1 MGEFGW
7 AYISGSNQSIGG
19 SVNSIQVREN
29 ATELTGSPNLTF
41 DPASS
46 VVALTGTL
54 YVSGSIYAKEY
65 NVDTTTKNIIKLS
78 VTGSS
83 KFGDSNDDVHSFTGS
98 LRVNQNITASSFIGD
113 GSNLTDVNAATV
125 TSPLS
130 IAFVTGSTAV
140 SGGIGVFGSVTAG
153 TFTGTATNVTVTDST
168 ADTAFPVVFHDESNA
183 LLDDTGA
190 LTYNPNIGVLSAT
203 NLTVSSGLTVDTD
216 TLHVDAGNDR
226 VGIGTASPETELH
239 IQNGSAGSIATTSG
253 ALLTLES
260 NEKPKIHFQSPGA
273 YGGSI
278 IFGSP
283 TDNDEGQIDYD
294 HGSDR
299 FLFKTGGNTKLAIL
313 GDNVG
318 IGRADPQKILEV
330 LKADAAQMRLSY
342 SKYQLGVSSN
352 VYTDFETLANGVM
365 VISPTGN
372 KTFLSGS
379 IETSGSITGS
389 TMKLTGL
396 AAGTAATSR
405 YLALDS
411 NDNVVLTSSSGGGEG
426 GSGGTIG
433 AAEDGS
439 YADGLFTDFTTS
451 TTVGTAVDKFN
462 EVLKI
467 LAPSP
472 APNLSLINADSRNG
486 VSTKLSFDGSN
497 AVSGHSASATTA
509 GFSAVARNGTYE
521 ASSSGNNIRLGT
533 YAIHDITGALNY
545 NTAPSVTNNYVAY
558 ASGAFGNAETGSLQL
573 EVNGAVLHSVDL
585 SSFAGAGNPATGSG
599 SSLTG
604 DSGFVSLSVSASSF
618 DGNNAEWY
626 IFKHRTAKYKVASG
640 DQRKGWNYARVLH
653 VIGGT
658 TYSTNYVEWVAD
670 PVGSAVALT
679 ATDARIEDIVLRGSK
694 YLSGVQ
700 YNTGSNANYKVLINN
715 MYRNVYPSTSN
726 TITFGVTNSTTPA
739 AQSVPSLGGG
749 DDNTKSIEVTGA
761 LAVNVTSL
769 LSSSLTANV
778 NATHPLKADLSSAG
792 SATTGNGFLI
802 DNRTLASSNLI
813 EKFHDESYRIT
824 SASYDTQNSVT
835 ADAAQWNS
843 ETHMTGSNVDGH
855 QDGLLLFNQRLY
867 SPVDGDI
874 PNGGN
879 FSTLTNVESGQPDYS
894 GVTGN
899 RTFYRVV
906 TNSSGVIKRDMKIET
921 SKNSTTFNNSSLGA
935 ANAHFFVK
943 VPGTT
948 GWMDIS
954 QDFVYGQ
961 IQNND
966 GALISGA
973 SNDVDSGNN
982 THHISFGTAS
992 VAAGGLVVVKIIA
1005 DESWSGYLSQITFTM
1020 GATTNTANES
1030 LALDD
1035 IDLDDTAGVTAKLS
1049 FGSSNAVTGYTNV
1062 AGGVGSMGA
1071 VDSNA
1076 TYTDDGDTNRGVF
1089 KVAEVMGG
1097 TLNEDVSANGD
1108 NYPANSFKNAFT
1120 GSLLLV
1126 VNNSTAS
1133 TLSLANLSANNNLSS
1148 NTGFSVGA
1156 VGFSTTSDGI
1166 PDYTKPYRTGTYSI
1180 GTAQQRSGWNY
1191 ARVVHRIGD
1200 TDTVTNYVQWV
1211 VDPSGSVED
1220 TAVAN
1225 EALSNF
1231 GHTTKY
1237 YQSGIGYFA
1246 SRPTGSYSYLASN
1259 FYRSVYATGS
1269 SAINFPTTT
1278 RCSITNVRMSGSG
1291 VTTTNS
1297 ASATSGMAVLNN
1309 SADCEL
1315 TTLQVTGTVLFDA
1328 SPSVSIS
1335 GGLGQ
1340 FTAYGVTVNST
1351 IRHPFKDDK
1360 TTTSLSKNNFMI
1372 YSGSVG
1378 STNENTL
1385 EYFGME
1391 SYRIVSGNYDTQT
1404 EATQSAN
1411 KWNSSTAM
1419 NNGGTHDDGMV
1430 TADGHLISP
1439 FQIGNKGDTRSV
1451 KDGGSLQAPDS
1462 NPNYSTLTN
1471 ATRTYY
1477 RYFKNN
1483 TGNDRSSITI
1493 TLHGSGSMVEKSTAL
1508 GNNGNFH
1515 LEVKVPE
1522 STAWLDA
1529 GKSYISNNKDVDGSG
1544 ALVGGSSP
1552 TPISTGGTSFSVT
1565 FNGGSQL
1572 GTGGGSKAVVLKL
1585 SAHKDW
1591 IGYLERITVAYS

>member
-1 MGEFGW
+1 MSEFGW
-7 AYISGSNQSIGG
+7 AFISGSKSGG
-19 SVNSIQVREN
+19 VEDSVQVKSG
-29 ATELTGSPNLTF
+29 ASLTGSGNFTF
-41 DPASS
+41 NPSTN
-46 VVALTGTL
+46 VAKLTGSL
-54 YVSGSIYAKEY
+54 YVSGTVFAK
-65 NVDTTTKNIIKLS
+65 NFNIDTTTKNITNLS
-78 VTGSS
+78 VTGST

-98 LRVNQNITASSFIGD
+98 LRVNQNITASSYIGD
-113 GSNLTDVNAATV
+113 GSNLTGINAATV
-125 TSPLS
+125 TSPLTV
-130 IAFVTGSTAV
+130 AFITGSTAV

-153 TFTGTATNVTVTDST
+153 TFAGTATNVTVTDST
-168 ADTAFPVVFHDESNA
+168 ADTAFPVVFHDESNG

-190 LTYNPNIGVLSAT
+190 LTYNPNIGALSAT

-226 VGIGTASPETELH
+226 VGIGTTTPETELH

-342 SKYQLGVSSN
+342 SKFVFGVSSN
-352 VYTDFETLANGVM
+352 VHTDFETLANGVM

-396 AAGTAATSR
+396 AAGTATTSS
-405 YLALDS
+405 YLAVDS
-411 NDNVVLTSSSGGGEG
+411 NNNIVLTSSSGGGAG

-439 YADGLFTDFTTS
+439 YADGLFTDFATS
-451 TTVGTAVDKFN
+451 TPIGTAVDKFN

-472 APNLSLINADSRNG
+472 APNLSLISADSRHG
-486 VSTKLSFDGSN
+486 VSAKLSFDGSN
-497 AVSGHSASATTA
+497 AISGHSASATDA
-509 GFSAVARNGTYE
+509 GFSAVARNGTY
-521 ASSSGNNIRLGT
+521 ASSSNGDNIRLGV

-545 NTAPSVTNNYVAY
+545 NTAPSVTNDYVAF
-558 ASGAFGNAETGSLQL
+558 ASGAFGNAETGLLQL
-573 EVNGAVLHSVDL
+573 EVNGTVLHSVDL
-585 SSFAGAGNPATGSG
+585 SGDVGAGNPATGSG

-618 DGNNAEWY
+618 DGNNAEWF

-653 VIGGT
+653 VIGAT
-658 TYSTNYVEWVAD
+658 THATNYVEWIAD
-670 PVGSAVALT
+670 PIGSAVALT
-679 ATDARIEDIVLRGSK
+679 ATDGRIEDIVLRGSK

-700 YNTGSNANYKVLINN
+700 YNTGSNANYKVLLNN

-739 AQSVPSLGGG
+739 AQSVSSLGGG
-749 DDNTKSIEVTGA
+749 EDNTKSIEVTGG

-769 LSSSLTANV
+769 LSSSITANI

-792 SATTGNGFLI
+792 AATTGNGFLI

-813 EKFHDESYRIT
+813 EKFHDESFRIT

-835 ADAAQWNS
+835 ADAARWNS
-843 ETHMTGSNVDGH
+843 QTHMTGSNVDGH
-855 QDGLLLFNQRLY
+855 QDGLLFFNQRLY

-879 FSTLTNVESGQPDYS
+879 FSTLTNVESGQPNYS
-894 GVTGN
+894 SVTGN
-899 RTFYRVV
+899 RTFYRVI
-906 TNSSGVIKRDMKIET
+906 TNSSGVTKRDMKIQT
-921 SKNSTTFNNSSLGA
+921 NKNSTTFNNSSLGA

-943 VPGTT
+943 VPGAT

-954 QDFVYGQ
+954 QNFVYGQ
-961 IQNND
+961 VQNDD
-966 GALISGA
+966 GALISEA

-992 VAAGGLVVVKIIA
+992 VAAGELVVVKVVA

-1020 GATTNTANES
+1020 GATSNSAVES

-1049 FGSSNAVTGYTNV
+1049 FGSSNAVTGYTSV

-1071 VDSNA
+1071 VNSNE
-1076 TYTDDGDTNRGVF
+1076 TYTDNGDTNRGVF
-1089 KVAEVMGG
+1089 KIAEVMGG

-1126 VNNSTAS
+1126 VNDSTAS
-1133 TLSLANLSANNNLSS
+1133 TLNLADLTSNNNLSS

-1180 GTAQQRSGWNY
+1180 GTALQRSGWNY
-1191 ARVVHRIGD
+1191 ARVVHRIGG

-1231 GHTTKY
+1231 GHATKY

-1309 SADCEL
+1309 SAGCEL

-1335 GGLGQ
+1335 GGLSQ
-1340 FTAYGVTVNST
+1340 FTSFGVTVNST
-1351 IRHPFKDDK
+1351 IRHPFKNDK
-1360 TTTSLSKNNFMI
+1360 TTTSLSKNHFMI

-1385 EYFGME
+1385 EHFGME
-1391 SYRIVSGNYDTQT
+1391 SFRIVSGNYDTQT
-1404 EATQSAN
+1404 QATQSAS
-1411 KWNSSTAM
+1411 KWDSLTAM

-1430 TADGHLISP
+1430 TSNGHLISP
-1439 FQIGNKGDTRSV
+1439 FQIGNKGDTRNV
-1451 KDGGSLQAPDS
+1451 KDGGLLQAPDS

-1471 ATRTYY
+1471 STRTYY

-1493 TLHGSGSMVEKSTAL
+1493 TLHGSGSMVQKSTAL

-1552 TPISTGGTSFSVT
+1552 TPISTDGTSFSVT

-1572 GTGGGSKAVVLKL
+1572 GTGGGSKAVVLRF
-1585 SAHKDW
+1585 SADKDW